1 MNSGPFKFEQPLRD
15 KTPETDET
23 RLQGNPDDSF
33 GGFGSFAGEG
43 ESEDDTHPFPVEM
56 LPATLR
62 EMAGEISKVALV
74 PESLAVMNVL
84 GFVSSSI
91 GGGLLIDSGGG
102 RITPANLF
110 LLGIAESGT
119 GKGRAFSIASQAF
132 AAIEAE
138 EIDRW
143 ENEGL
148 PEVKKDLRLIEKDL
162 KRQEKA
168 LDQEGGSLGR
178 DEIGREIQ
186 ELERRKADLEKSLAV
201 ESGFSVADITKE
213 KLAITMER
221 QPGQALASLS
231 PEGRGVIDVL
241 MGKYGKGQESD
252 EDLYLSAYSGEPV
265 KVSRVGRSP
274 VNLSTPCLAVLWLIQ
289 PDKARKLTE
298 SEAITESGL
307 LPRFLICDSKAE
319 VMDEPEEP
327 DSMKERTLEKWGGLI
342 RDLLET
348 FRVSGDTPMTIRAAK
363 EARRLI
369 VGFRN
374 ESNARTR
381 GDGDLRDITPFV
393 ARWAE
398 NAWRLALV
406 LHAGEYGKQAGN
418 HDLREDTARRAV
430 EIVKWFSRE
439 QLAILASKRNDRNR
453 KRLMRLLSVLAD
465 HRGKRTLRDLAKSHG
480 FPKDEVQKLAGQFPA
495 QIRIEKEQPEGGG
508 RPSEALIL
516 ATKQ

>member
-1 MNSGPFKFEQPLRD
+1 MSSGPFKFHQPLGD
-15 KTPETDET
+15 KTPKTDET
-23 RLQGNPDDSF
+23 PLQGTPDRDS
-33 GGFGSFAGEG
+33 GSFGSFAGGG
-43 ESEDDTHPFPVEM
+43 EPEDDSRPFPVEM

-62 EMAGEISKVALV
+62 EMTSEISTVALV
-74 PESLAVMNVL
+74 PESLAAMNVL
-84 GFVSSSI
+84 GFVSASLA
-91 GGGLLIDSGGG
+91 GGLLIDSGGG
-102 RITPANLF
+102 RMTPANLF

-132 AAIEAE
+132 AGIEAE

-168 LDQEGGSLGR
+168 LDKEGDSLGR

-186 ELERRKADLEKSLAV
+186 DLEKRKAELERALAV
-201 ESGFSVADITKE
+201 EPGFSVADITKE
-213 KLAITMER
+213 KLAITLER

-241 MGKYGKGQESD
+241 MGKYGKGKESD

-265 KVSRVGRSP
+265 KVSRVGRPP
-274 VNLSTPCLAVLWLIQ
+274 VHLSTPCLAVLWLIQ
-289 PDKARKLTE
+289 PDKARRLTE

-307 LPRFLICDSKAE
+307 LPRFLICDSKASA
-319 VMDEPEEP
+319 MDEPEEP
-327 DSMKERTLEKWGGLI
+327 AKMHTETQKRWADLI

-348 FRVSGDTPMTIRAAK
+348 FRASGDTPMTIRAEK
-363 EARRLI
+363 EARRTI
-369 VGFRN
+369 IGFRN

-381 GDGDLRDITPFV
+381 EGGDLRDITPFV

-406 LHAGEYGKQAGN
+406 LHAGEHGADAGK
-418 HDLREDTARRAV
+418 HDLGADTARRAV

-453 KRLMRLLSVLAD
+453 QRLMRLLSILTD
-465 HRGKRTLRDLAKSHG
+465 HHGKRTLRDLAKSHG
-480 FPKDEVQKLAGQFPA
+480 FPKDEIRKLAGQFLT

-508 RPSEALIL
+508 RPSEVLIL
-516 ATKQ
+516 ATKR